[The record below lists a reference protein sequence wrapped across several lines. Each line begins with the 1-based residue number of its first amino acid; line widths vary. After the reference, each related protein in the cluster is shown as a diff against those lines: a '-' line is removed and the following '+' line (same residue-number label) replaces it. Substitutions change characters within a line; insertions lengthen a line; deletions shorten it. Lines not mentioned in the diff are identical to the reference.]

1 MGGMISLLWG
11 LKEDRPTA
19 RVAHELDR
27 LGAPYR
33 LLDQRAVLDT
43 TARVEIVDGR
53 VAGEV
58 LVEGVAL
65 DLAQVGAVY
74 VRPHETARLPALAAS
89 PPDAPERAHA
99 AAVDDALHTWLEVTD
114 AYLVNPLAASA
125 TNASK
130 PLQATRI
137 RRCGLLVPDTLISA
151 DAAQLRAFCRGRD
164 VVVKSV
170 SAVRSRVRRVTA
182 TDLGRLADATC
193 CPIQMQERIPGTDV
207 RVHVVGARVFAT
219 QITCTA
225 DDYRY
230 AGRQGHPPAAFAPV
244 TLPTRVELACRR
256 VSRALGLPVAGVG
269 LRVTPAGDWYC
280 FEANPSPAFTFYED
294 ATGQPIGRSI
304 AALLAAATLV
314 RATG

>member
-1 MGGMISLLWG
+1 VISLLWG
-11 LKEDRPTA
+11 LKEDGPTA
-19 RVAHELDR
+19 RVARELDR
-27 LGAPYR
+27 LGAPYQ
-33 LLDQRAVLDT
+33 LLDQRAVLET

-58 LVEGVAL
+58 VVGAAEL
-65 DLAQVGAVY
+65 DLARVGAVY
-74 VRPHETARLPALAAS
+74 LRPHETARLPALAAL
-89 PPDAPERAHA
+89 PPDAPALARA
-99 AAVDDALHTWLEVTD
+99 AAVDDALHTWLELTD

-130 PLQATRI
+130 PLQIARI
-137 RRCGLLVPDTLISA
+137 RRCGLLVPDTLVSA
-151 DAAQLRAFCRGRD
+151 DPERLRAFCRGRE

-170 SAVRSRVRRVTA
+170 SAVRSRVRRVRA
-182 TDLGRLADATC
+182 DDLDRFGGATC
-193 CPIQMQERIPGTDV
+193 CPIQVQERIPGTDV

-219 QITCTA
+219 EITSTA

-230 AGRQGHPPAAFAPV
+230 AGRQGHPPASFASV
-244 TLPTRVELACRR
+244 VLPPPVELACRR
-256 VSRALGLPVAGVG
+256 VSRALGLPVTGVD

-304 AALLAAATLV
+304 AALLAAATLA
-314 RATG
+314 RATR